1 MNVEIRMR
9 MPALVATAMIAL
21 VSSATARADEI
32 PFPLLNEWWQWALS
46 FPAAVNP
53 LLDNTGKQCSLG
65 QHGNLWF
72 LAGNTGG
79 TSVRECTVPRGTR
92 VLIPVHNSFCFPD
105 AITTPA
111 QCFNAVADD
120 FAGFT
125 TAEALLDGLSV
136 RAGQVTDAD
145 FVEQFPVTGES
156 IFAFVVPKNGLFG
169 IRPGVYRATIAAGRW
184 AFVSLDTA
192 GAHTLRV
199 RARHTDGFA
208 LDVTYRLHVVD
219 VN

>member
-1 MNVEIRMR
+1 MNVSIRLR
-9 MPALVATAMIAL
+9 VPALVATAMIAL
-21 VSSATARADEI
+21 VSPATARADEI

-53 LLDNTGKQCSLG
+53 VLDNTGKQCSLG

-92 VLIPVHNSFCFPD
+92 VMIPVHNAFCFPD
-105 AITTPA
+105 ARTTQA
-111 QCFNAVADD
+111 QCFDAVATD

-125 TAEALLDGLSV
+125 VADAWFDGQSV
-136 RAGQVTDAD
+136 RAGQVANAD

-156 IFAFVVPKNGLFG
+156 IFNFVVPRNGLFG
-169 IRPGVYRATIAAGRW
+169 LRAGVYRATIAAGRW
-184 AFVSLDTA
+184 AFVSLPTA

-199 RARHTDGFA
+199 RARSTGGFVT
-208 LDVTYRLHVVD
+208 DVTYRLDVVD
-219 VN
+219 AN